1 MTNTRRIL
9 VTGGSRGIGRSIATE
24 LGRAGFD
31 VAINFRSRED
41 AALEVRQEIED
52 AGGTASLLGFD
63 IADRAA
69 AAAALEA
76 DVKERGA
83 FWGVIANAGVTADG
97 LFASMDGESWDRVL
111 HTNLDGF
118 YNVVQPL
125 VMPMVR
131 LRDGGRVIAM
141 SSVTGIGGNPGQ
153 VNYAASKAGLI
164 GAVKALAKE
173 LAKRKIAINAVA
185 PGFIETDMVAE
196 LPQDQMLAQVPMQR
210 LGKPEEVAALVRFLC
225 SDSAAYITGQAISI
239 NGGMV

>member
-1 MTNTRRIL
+1 MSDSKRIL
-9 VTGGSRGIGRSIATE
+9 VTGGSRGIGRSIALE

-41 AALEVRQEIED
+41 AALETQKEIEA
-52 AGGTASLLGFD
+52 AGGRASLLGFD
-63 IADRAA
+63 IADRSAA
-69 AAAALEA
+69 ADALAA
-76 DVKERGA
+76 DVEQRGA

-141 SSVTGIGGNPGQ
+141 SSVTGIGGNSGQ

-185 PGFIETDMVAE
+185 PGFIETDMVAD
-196 LPQDQMLAQVPMQR
+196 LPKDQMLTQVPMQR

-225 SDSAAYITGQAISI
+225 SDEAGYITGQAISI
-239 NGGMV
+239 NGGML